1 MVQKRYFVR
10 LKTRQQAR
18 LLLAEAQSYP
28 CEIHDFCPTGLLLKL
43 PDPNVVVNAGG
54 ALSQSQAVV
63 VFKGGSKEFQVRGR
77 IAHCA
82 AGGLGIFAE
91 DMPAAAFRVLLQYR
105 TLLYQKELPRGGVTL
120 DPIDGQ
126 TIKNQCLSLYRP
138 FISRVA
144 GEFFH
149 LADKRGQALEE
160 YQVAVDLGERTSS
173 LAAFAEIAR
182 QRQHIEHQ
190 FGLAALGRVE
200 GNHAPPQPP
209 AEEEAA
215 DAELSLVR
223 EDEFEDWL
231 NLSTVI
237 NQLEIGLK
245 RYLGYF
251 ENIYNVLT
259 GNTPEQDLEAGC
271 FHSAVGQGSP
281 FSPDALCRSL
291 QEALQG
297 LELDIAQRARL
308 YQLFGQAV
316 SLHGEGLYESLS
328 MLASVIARR
337 PGRTGLSRP
346 SESSLRGSG
355 GSQNFGPPGGEAGA
369 PPPGV
374 QALDTAAMPAA
385 AVPAEPNREPAIPV
399 PDGNSLIHTTSMLRQ
414 MVSQL
419 IPLLPSQ
426 AAARA
431 ASPPGETRPALPAAE
446 TGEILQALNQVIQ
459 ARRAGA
465 AVDGQAPLS
474 EQLYSRLGQ
483 EGGTGVTLSPQH
495 AQVLDSVGTVF
506 DHARQE
512 HTAES
517 ELDLLL
523 RRFELP
529 FYKLALEDPDFLV
542 AEQHPARQA
551 INLLDQFAI
560 ATDDSGTFLDPRL
573 RNSLEALVGEAISK
587 TEQSADIYQQMVLV
601 LEKMLQPL
609 RSERSQ
615 RVQRLQEASEGKHRI
630 LSSRARVLSELEAR
644 LGGREVPRIL
654 LRLLSAGWQ
663 HHLGLL
669 ALRQGTQGAEWEEAI
684 GVVDLLFA
692 WLHPDFA
699 PTPNHHEQ
707 VKELLRRLKKGLAAL
722 CLAPDDAR
730 ALQTEL
736 AALLQPDR
744 HDQPPLERVAL
755 APGWLLRGHEDMTP
769 DFHRDNPLCE
779 QLLLGC
785 WWNIAGDD
793 GTAVIP
799 MQLIWLSQPP
809 GFCTFANRSAH
820 RKLELT
826 LADLAGRKAAG
837 RADTAPDME
846 LPLLARSE
854 SAMVNGIFRQL
865 AHQATHDPVTDLL
878 NRRALLHHL
887 GQMAARPGQDL
898 PHVLWA
904 ISIDQMQTIAE
915 RYGAEARKGM
925 LCQLAEVVRQG
936 LLPNDMLAALED
948 GFAVCLPACDAA
960 EGQRRATN
968 LVAGIQAYRWQHGQ
982 ERIGVGAAI
991 GMVEFRPGCLEAEEI
1006 LHRAETVCQ
1015 QAMAAGPYQVLWYTA
1030 DDAACNVQEALA
1042 QLTERIDRLPD
1053 RKGLFLRC
1061 QRISPIQHR
1070 PGQRPYYEIL
1080 LGVRAPDGSAL
1091 EPQGF
1096 IRAVERSNRTQDID
1110 RWMVDKVCQWML
1122 AHPDIMNT
1130 IGGISINL
1138 SSRSLDNEGLLD
1150 FLHQVLATPQLP
1162 TRKIMFEISEPDT
1175 INSTVAIGNFIQQF
1189 RRFGCTF
1196 CIDDFGSGYASY
1208 GNLKSLNA
1216 TAFKIDGNFIR
1227 GMLENP
1233 TDYAMVQTTTE
1244 IGHSLGMHVIAE
1256 QVETPAL
1263 LDAVRAI
1270 GVDYVQGNAEHTP
1283 TPLDE
1288 LPAISTNETK

>member
-1 MVQKRYFVR
+1 MAQKRYFVR

-18 LLLAEAQSYP
+18 LLLAEGQAYQ

-43 PDPNVVVNAGG
+43 PDPKVVVGAGK
-54 ALSQSQAVV
+54 ALTQSQAVV

-77 IAHCA
+77 IAHCS
-82 AGGLGIFAE
+82 GGVLGIFAE
-91 DMPAAAFRVLLQYR
+91 DMPTTAFRVLLQYR
-105 TLLYQKELPRGGVTL
+105 TLLYQKELPSGGAKL
-120 DPIDGQ
+120 DPVDGQ
-126 TIKNQCLSLYRP
+126 TIKSQCLSLYRP

-173 LAAFAEIAR
+173 LAACAVIAR
-182 QRQHIEHQ
+182 QRQHIEHA
-190 FGLAALGRVE
+190 FGLVALAKVE
-200 GNHAPPQPP
+200 GNHHHPQAP
-209 AEEEAA
+209 AEEDAAEAK
-215 DAELSLVR
+215 LSLVR

-231 NLSTVI
+231 NLATVI

-245 RYLGYF
+245 RYLSYF
-251 ENIYNVLT
+251 ESMYNVLT
-259 GNTPEQDLEAGC
+259 GTPPEQDLETGY
-271 FHSAVGQGSP
+271 FHSSMSQGSP

-316 SLHGEGLYESLS
+316 SLHGEALYESLS
-328 MLASVIARR
+328 MLASVIESR
-337 PGRTGLSRP
+337 PGRTGSTRP
-346 SESSLRGSG
+346 PEPSLRGSG
-355 GSQNFGPPGGEAGA
+355 GGQGFSPPGGEAGA
-369 PPPGV
+369 PPPDE
-374 QALDTAAMPAA
+374 QAMGTA
-385 AVPAEPNREPAIPV
+385 AVPAEPNREPASHG

-459 ARRAGA
+459 ARRGGA
-465 AVDGQAPLS
+465 TVTAGQAPLS
-474 EQLYSRLGQ
+474 EQLHSRLGQ

-517 ELDLLL
+517 ELELLL

-529 FYKLALEDPDFLV
+529 FYKLALEDPVFLG

-560 ATDDSGTFLDPRL
+560 ATDDSGKFIDSRL
-573 RNSLEALVGEAISK
+573 RNSLEALVDEAISK
-587 TEQSADIYQQMVLV
+587 AEQSADIYQQMVLV

-644 LGGREVPRIL
+644 LGGRDVPRIL
-654 LRLLSAGWQ
+654 LRLLSSGWQ

-669 ALRQGTQGAEWEEAI
+669 ALRLGTQGADWEEAI

-692 WLHPDFA
+692 WLDPDFT
-699 PTPNHHEQ
+699 PTPDHPEQ
-707 VKELLRRLKKGLAAL
+707 VKELLRRLKWGLAAL
-722 CLAPDDAR
+722 CLAPDDAT

-744 HDQPPLERVAL
+744 HEQPPPERVAL
-755 APGWLLRGHEDMTP
+755 APGWLLRGQEEMTP
-769 DFHRDNPLCE
+769 NFHRDNPLCE

-793 GTAVIP
+793 GTAAIP

-878 NRRALLHHL
+878 NRRALLHQL
-887 GQMAARPGQDL
+887 GQMAARPGRDL

-904 ISIDQMQTIAE
+904 ISFDKIHTIAE
-915 RYGAEARKGM
+915 RYGTESRKAM
-925 LCQLAEVVRQG
+925 LCQLAEMVRQG
-936 LLPNDMLAALED
+936 LRPDDLLAALED

-982 ERIGVGAAI
+982 ERIGVGAAV

-1006 LHRAETVCQ
+1006 LHRAETVCR
-1015 QAMAAGPYQVLWYTA
+1015 QALAAGPYQVLWYTA
-1030 DDAACNVQEALA
+1030 DDAASNVQEALA

-1080 LGVRAPDGSAL
+1080 LGVRAPDGSEL
-1091 EPQGF
+1091 GPQGF

-1110 RWMVDKVCQWML
+1110 RWVVDKVCHWML

-1130 IGGISINL
+1130 IGGFSINL

-1162 TRKIMFEISEPDT
+1162 ASKIMFEISEPDT
-1175 INSTVAIGNFIQQF
+1175 INSTVAISNFIQQF
-1189 RRFGCTF
+1189 RRFGCKF

-1208 GNLKSLNA
+1208 GNLKSLSA

-1227 GMLENP
+1227 GMLQNP
-1233 TDYAMVQTTTE
+1233 TDYAMVQSTTE
-1244 IGHSLGMHVIAE
+1244 IGHSLGMRVIAE

-1263 LDAVRAI
+1263 LDAVREI

-1288 LPAISTNETK
+1288 LPAISVDKDKSSCN